1 MTMPWYW
8 IDGPPER
15 RTSQKIPEKL
25 TSLRH
30 KLHQKAKQE
39 PKFRF
44 YTLYSHLYRQDVL
57 ETAWAQVRRNKGAP
71 GVDGVTIDQ
80 IVNSEDGSAQLIEC
94 CLSL

>member
-1 MTMPWYW
+1 MGNYPMTMPWYW
-8 IDGPPER
+8 LDGSPER
-15 RTSQKIPEKL
+15 GSSRKIPERL
-25 TSLRH
+25 SGLRH

-71 GVDGVTIDQ
+71 GVDGF
-80 IVNSEDGSAQLIEC
+80 
-94 CLSL
+94 